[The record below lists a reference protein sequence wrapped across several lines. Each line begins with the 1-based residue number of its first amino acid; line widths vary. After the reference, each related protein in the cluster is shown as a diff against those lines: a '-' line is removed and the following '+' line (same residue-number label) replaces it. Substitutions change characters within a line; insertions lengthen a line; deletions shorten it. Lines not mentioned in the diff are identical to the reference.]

1 MRAEVASVLE
11 MHLNRQR
18 QMICQLYPGVAAG
31 RVDLCAGGGT
41 RSKAPHPSP
50 LPEGEGT
57 DRGDRKIVG
66 ALKYPVDHKF

>member
-11 MHLNRQR
+11 MHLNRQL

-50 LPEGEGT
+50 RPEGEGT
-57 DRGDRKIVG
+57 DRVI
-66 ALKYPVDHKF
+66 LKSLGNLKDWN